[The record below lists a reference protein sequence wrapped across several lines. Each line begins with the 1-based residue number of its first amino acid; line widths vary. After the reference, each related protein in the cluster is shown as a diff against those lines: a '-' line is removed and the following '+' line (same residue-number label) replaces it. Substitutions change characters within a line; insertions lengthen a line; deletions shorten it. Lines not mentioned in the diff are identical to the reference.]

1 RTSSN
6 STGST
11 YRWSRPSASSLRT
24 WASWTPPATRSKKPS
39 RPPRPANSRPSCC
52 GSGSCA
58 RSRSYARRSS
68 RPSAAARCPNCSP
81 RPSLSASANER
92 TRRPRASDFTRRLAG
107 LAPSTRG
114 AEPETPFPI
123 RRALPMVGSMADGE
137 KRDEERE
144 RYERGLPDYHDPTS
158 GWGGAAPAR
167 SALTLRLVL
176 AIFGFVLAVGFT
188 IWALLIDAPTLYKIL
203 PAVVAVIA
211 AINITA
217 VARRKARGEPG

>member
-1 RTSSN
+1 
-6 STGST
+6 
-11 YRWSRPSASSLRT
+11 
-24 WASWTPPATRSKKPS
+24 
-39 RPPRPANSRPSCC
+39 
-52 GSGSCA
+52 
-58 RSRSYARRSS
+58 
-68 RPSAAARCPNCSP
+68 
-81 RPSLSASANER
+81 
-92 TRRPRASDFTRRLAG
+92 
-107 LAPSTRG
+107 
-114 AEPETPFPI
+114 
-123 RRALPMVGSMADGE
+123 MVGSMADGD

-211 AINITA
+211 AINITV